1 MIGRLNFSFSLRRLL
16 ASLLVFSSVT
26 LVHAAETATAE
37 PTPAADTNTVSSPAL
52 VQNAAE
58 AQAAIHAYLHLQAQL
73 KETLMAIEQN
83 RKDSERNWT
92 NTEASTQQQAEILA
106 GRLKLIE
113 SALTRQAEVAK
124 DSSSFALMV
133 AAALGGIGLLVMLFT
148 AWFLMRTA
156 RQFSELTALANQP
169 ALPHHGPAGLLS
181 DASGGPLLGAIE
193 RLERRIHDIET
204 STGLPHPAAETS
216 TGDHKLENLEITDPK
231 DAQVALLL
239 GKGQSLLHLDQAE
252 NAIKCF
258 DEALALDP
266 KNTEA
271 YVKKGAAFE
280 RLRRL
285 EDAIGCYDR
294 AIAVDDSMTLAYLY
308 KGGVFNQMERFG
320 EALQCYEK
328 ALRAQQKFG
337 I

>member
-1 MIGRLNFSFSLRRLL
+1 MGSLNFSFSSRRWL
-16 ASLLVFSSVT
+16 ASLLIFLSGIN
-26 LVHAAETATAE
+26 LVQAAETADPA
-37 PTPAADTNTVSSPAL
+37 PAADTNLTVSSQAL

-58 AQAAIHAYLHLQAQL
+58 VQQALHAYLHLQAQL

-83 RKDSERNWT
+83 RKESEKNWT
-92 NTEASTQQQAEILA
+92 NTEAATLQNAEILA
-106 GRLKLIE
+106 SRLKLIE
-113 SALTRQAEVAK
+113 SALTRQAEAAK

-156 RQFSELTALANQP
+156 RQFSELTALTNHP
-169 ALPHHGPAGLLS
+169 ALPHLGPAGLLS
-181 DASGGPLLGAIE
+181 DASGTPLLGAIE
-193 RLERRIHDIET
+193 RLERRIHDIEA
-204 STGLPHPAAETS
+204 SAGLPHVTAETS
-216 TGDHKLENLEITDPK
+216 TGDHRLENPEITDPK

-308 KGGVFNQMERFG
+308 KGGVFNQLERFG